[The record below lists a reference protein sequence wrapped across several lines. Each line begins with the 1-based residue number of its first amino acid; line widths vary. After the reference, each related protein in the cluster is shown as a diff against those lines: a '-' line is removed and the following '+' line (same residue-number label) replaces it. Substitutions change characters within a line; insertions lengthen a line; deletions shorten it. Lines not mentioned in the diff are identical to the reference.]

1 MAMDD
6 EKKKD
11 LKGKLESFHTWPSLY
26 MFKFI
31 FPKKANIESR
41 IRIVFPES
49 VEFVVKESSKGNF
62 ISLTVKEMVMDADTV
77 FQRYEEVGR
86 IEGVLAL

>member
-1 MAMDD
+1 MDE
-6 EKKKD
+6 EKKEELRK
-11 LKGKLESFHTWPSLY
+11 KLESFHKWPSLY

-31 FPKKANIESR
+31 FPKVGNTESR
-41 IRIVFPES
+41 IRVVFPES
-49 VEFVVKESSKGNF
+49 VEFILKESSNGNF
-62 ISLTVKEMVMDADTV
+62 VSLTVKEMVMDADTV